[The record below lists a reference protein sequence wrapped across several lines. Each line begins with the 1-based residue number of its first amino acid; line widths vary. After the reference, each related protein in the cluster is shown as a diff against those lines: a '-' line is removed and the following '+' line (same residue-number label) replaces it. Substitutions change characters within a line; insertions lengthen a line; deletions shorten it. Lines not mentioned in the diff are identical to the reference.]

1 MKHYIET
8 ALELALQAHTGQVD
22 KAGNPYILHPMKL
35 AANQKTH
42 DGVVVA
48 LLHDAVEDSDLTIDE
63 LKERFPAHLTEAI
76 ELLTHSKDVE
86 YFDYIQKISQNE
98 LAKAVKIQDL
108 LHNSDLSRLK
118 EITDKDRE
126 RAAKYKKALE
136 MLQEA

>member
-1 MKHYIET
+1 MTHYIET

-22 KAGNPYILHPMKL
+22 KAGSPYILHPMKL
-35 AANQKTH
+35 AANQQTH

-48 LLHDAVEDSDLTIDE
+48 LLHDAVEDSDLTIE
-63 LKERFPAHLTEAI
+63 KLKEIFPAHITEAI

-86 YFDYIQKISQNE
+86 YFDYIQEISQNE
-98 LAKAVKIQDL
+98 LAKAVKTQDL

-118 EITDKDRE
+118 EITDNDRE

-136 MLQEA
+136 MLQA